1 MAQPSRVLIA
11 GNIGVDLFPSFP
23 AAALDSPALLAPGS
37 ITRIGPA
44 AVAIGG
50 CVANSGTVLHRL
62 GIPTTFV
69 FAVGADHFG
78 ALVERLLRD
87 NTGAEARF
95 VVHRLEESDT
105 AYTIVV
111 SAPHRDRT
119 LLGHSGANDLFGADF
134 VTDADLAGHDLLHF
148 GYPPGMR
155 RIHRDGGAELRL
167 LLQRASDRG
176 VATSLDSSSVDA
188 AGRREVDWNRLFG
201 RVLPLVDLFLP
212 SLDDLVAVL
221 ERTTGDAAPIHDFEA
236 HDPVARG
243 RLLRRLAQHH
253 LGQGA
258 AVVALKL
265 GRHGLYLR
273 TAAAPG
279 RLRRATGRL
288 PIDPA
293 AWTGRELYRPCFRA
307 AVSGTTGAGD
317 STVSG
322 FLAAVCRGADP
333 EAAVT
338 AALATGACSTEA
350 VDATSAVPS
359 WPRIEQRLAAGWS
372 RPSATVVL
380 E

>member
-23 AAALDSPALLAPGS
+23 AAALDSAALLAPGS

-44 AVAIGG
+44 AVAVGG

-69 FAVGADHFG
+69 FAVGRDHFG
-78 ALVERLLRD
+78 ALVERLLRA
-87 NTGAEARF
+87 NTGPDARF
-95 VVHRLEESDT
+95 AVRRLAESGT
-105 AYTIVV
+105 AYSIVV
-111 SAPHRDRT
+111 SAPDRDRT
-119 LLGHSGANDLFGADF
+119 LLCHSGANDLFGADF

-155 RIHRDGGAELRL
+155 RIHRDDGAELRL

-221 ERTTGDAAPIHDFEA
+221 ERTAGDAAPIHDFEA
-236 HDPVARG
+236 HSPVFRG

-273 TAAAPG
+273 TAVAPE
-279 RLRRATGRL
+279 RLRRAAVRL

-293 AWTGRELYRPCFRA
+293 AWAGRELYRPCFRA

-322 FLAAVCRGADP
+322 FLAAVCRGAAP

-350 VDATSAVPS
+350 VDATSAVPP

-372 RPSATVVL
+372 RHPATVVL

>member
-1 MAQPSRVLIA
+1 MARPSRVLIA
-11 GNIGVDLFPSFP
+11 GNIGIDLFPSFP
-23 AAALDSPALLAPGS
+23 AAALDAATLLAPGS

-44 AVAIGG
+44 ALAIGG

-62 GIPTTFV
+62 GIPTSFV
-69 FAVGADHFG
+69 FAVGTDHFG

-87 NTGAEARF
+87 NTGPDARF
-95 VVHRLEESDT
+95 VAHRLEESGT
-105 AYTIVV
+105 SYTIIV
-111 SAPHRDRT
+111 SAPDRDRT
-119 LLGHSGANDLFGADF
+119 LLGHSGANDLFGAEF
-134 VTDADLAGHDLLHF
+134 VSDTDLDSHDLLHF

-155 RIHRDGGAELRL
+155 RIYRDEGAELRL
-167 LLQRASDRG
+167 LLQRARARG
-176 VATSLDSSSVDA
+176 VATSLDSSNVDA
-188 AGRREVDWNRLFG
+188 AGRRELDWNRLFG

-221 ERTTGDAAPIHDFEA
+221 ERTTGDATPIRGFEA
-236 HDPVARG
+236 LEPVARG
-243 RLLRRLAQHH
+243 RLLRRLAEHH

-258 AVVALKL
+258 AAVALKL

-273 TAAAPG
+273 TADVPE
-279 RLRRATGRL
+279 RLRRAAGRL
-288 PIDPA
+288 LLDPA

-338 AALATGACSTEA
+338 AALVTGACSTEA
-350 VDATSAVPS
+350 VDATSAVPP
-359 WPRIEQRLAAGWS
+359 WPRIEQRLAAGWP
-372 RPSATVVL
+372 RHPPTVVL

>member
-1 MAQPSRVLIA
+1 MARPSRVLIA
-11 GNIGVDLFPSFP
+11 GNIGIDLFPSFP
-23 AAALDSPALLAPGS
+23 AVALDSATLLAPGS

-62 GIPTTFV
+62 GVPTTFV

-95 VVHRLEESDT
+95 VTHRLEESDT
-105 AYTIVV
+105 SYTIVV
-111 SAPHRDRT
+111 SAPDRDRT
-119 LLGHSGANDLFGADF
+119 LLGHAGANDLFGADF
-134 VTDADLAGHDLLHF
+134 VSDADLGGHDLLHF

-155 RIHRDGGAELRL
+155 RMYRDEGAELRL
-167 LLQRASDRG
+167 LLQRTRG
-176 VATSLDSSSVDA
+176 VATSLDSSNVDA
-188 AGRREVDWNRLFG
+188 AGRRELDWNRLFAPRAAAG
-201 RVLPLVDLFLP
+201 GPVPAQ
-212 SLDDLVAVL
+212 SDDLVAVL

-236 HDPVARG
+236 FEPVARG

-273 TAAAPG
+273 TAAAPE
-279 RLRRATGRL
+279 RLRQAAGRL

-338 AALATGACSTEA
+338 AALAAGACSTEA
-350 VDATSAVPS
+350 VDATSAVPP
-359 WPRIEQRLAAGWS
+359 WPRIEQRLAAGWP
-372 RPSATVVL
+372 RHAPTVVV